1 MFGTIDYVTDLIT
14 QGRVLFHSKVHA
26 SLTKAGY
33 VYHIKANS
41 KPLHYIL
48 EFSAGLKTAVTYTRG
63 VTIAESGDGTDVQ
76 LYNKHGGYG
85 NDIYDIV
92 FAHTPTASSGTAIA
106 EFSLGA
112 ASTPGQSAE
121 SHRYVNGVIKQGTSD
136 TITITP
142 TDTTDVEVYFLFWE
156 D

>member
-14 QGRVLFHSKVHA
+14 QGRVLFHSKVHSTLA
-26 SLTKAGY
+26 TTGY

-48 EFSAGLKTAVTYTRG
+48 EFSAGLKTDITYTRG
-63 VTIAESGDGTDVQ
+63 VTIAANGDGTEVQ
-76 LYNKHGGYG
+76 LYNKHGGYE
-85 NDIYDIV
+85 NDIYDI
-92 FAHTPTASSGTAIA
+92 FFGHTPTASSGTAIA
-106 EFSLGA
+106 AFSLGETG
-112 ASTPGQSAE
+112 ASGQSAE

-142 TDTTDVEVYFLFWE
+142 SVATDVEVYFLFWE

>member
-1 MFGTIDYVTDLIT
+1 MFGTIDYVQDLIT
-14 QGRVLFHSKVHA
+14 QGRALFHSKVHA
-26 SLTKAGY
+26 SLTTAGY

-48 EFSAGLKTAVTYTRG
+48 EFSAGLKTDVTYTRG
-63 VTIAESGDGTDVQ
+63 VTIPAGGDGTAVE

-92 FAHTPTASSGTAIA
+92 FAHTPTASDGTDIA
-106 EFSLGA
+106 EFSLGV
-112 ASTPGQSAE
+112 ASAPGQSAE

-136 TITITP
+136 TIAIVP
-142 TDTTDVEVYFLFWE
+142 SANTDVEVYFLFWE

>member
-14 QGRVLFHSKVHA
+14 QGRVLFHSKVHS
-26 SLTKAGY
+26 SLTTAGY

-48 EFSAGLKTAVTYTRG
+48 EFSAGLKTDITYTRG
-63 VTIAESGDGTDVQ
+63 VTIAANGEGTTEQ

-85 NDIYDIV
+85 NDIYDV
-92 FAHTPTASSGTAIA
+92 FFGHTPTASSGTTVAA
-106 EFSLGA
+106 FCLGDTSA
-112 ASTPGQSAE
+112 PGQSAE

-142 TDTTDVEVYFLFWE
+142 SATTDVEVYFLFWE

>member
-14 QGRVLFHSKVHA
+14 QGRVLFHSKVLS
-26 SLTKAGY
+26 SLAAADY

-48 EFSAGLKTAVTYTRG
+48 EFSAGLKTAITYKRG
-63 VTIAESGDGTDVQ
+63 VKIAKNGDGTEEK

-85 NDIYDIV
+85 NDIYDI
-92 FAHTPTASSGTAIA
+92 FFGHTPTASDGTTVAQ
-106 EFSLGA
+106 FSIGETSA
-112 ASTPGQSAE
+112 PGQSAE

-136 TITITP
+136 TITIKP
-142 TDTTDVEVYFLFWE
+142 SADTDVEVYFLFWE

>member
-14 QGRVLFHSKVHA
+14 QGRVLFHSKVHSTLA
-26 SLTKAGY
+26 AAAY

-48 EFSAGLKTAVTYTRG
+48 EFSAGLKTDITYTRG
-63 VTIAESGDGTDVQ
+63 VTIAANGDGTVEQ

-85 NDIYDIV
+85 NDIYDI
-92 FAHTPTASSGTAIA
+92 FFGHTPTASSGTTVAA
-106 EFSLGA
+106 FSLGDTSA
-112 ASTPGQSAE
+112 PGKSAE

-142 TDTTDVEVYFLFWE
+142 SVATDVEVYFLFWE

>member
-14 QGRVLFHSKVHA
+14 QGRVLFLSKVHA
-26 SLTKAGY
+26 SLTTAGY

-48 EFSAGLKTAVTYTRG
+48 EFSAGLKTDITYTRG
-63 VTIAESGDGTDVQ
+63 VTIAESGDGTAVQ

-85 NDIYDIV
+85 NDIYDI
-92 FAHTPTASSGTAIA
+92 FFGHTPTASSGTTVAA
-106 EFSLGA
+106 FSLGETSA
-112 ASTPGQSAE
+112 PGKSAE
-121 SHRYVNGVIKQGTSD
+121 SHRYVNGVIKQGSSD

-142 TDTTDVEVYFLFWE
+142 SATTDVEVYFIFWE